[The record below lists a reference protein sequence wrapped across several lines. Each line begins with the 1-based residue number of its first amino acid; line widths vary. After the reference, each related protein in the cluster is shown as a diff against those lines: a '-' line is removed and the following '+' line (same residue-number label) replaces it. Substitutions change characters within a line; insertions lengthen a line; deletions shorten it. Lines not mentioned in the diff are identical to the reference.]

1 MTNNFVVAAV
11 SKIFTLALALAV
23 AHFLLIE
30 YVLPEIYG
38 MGPYWA
44 NYIFLVPVSLL
55 VVLVCH
61 LVYKVDNKA
70 VGKTYFIFVFLKI
83 FGSIAF
89 LSPWLFWKD
98 AYTKPMTYQFFSLFF
113 IFLFVEVKLLVGL
126 LNTPSG
132 EMSKN
137 DENQ

>member
-1 MTNNFVVAAV
+1 MTSNFAVKAV
-11 SKIFTLALALAV
+11 SKFLALALVLAA

-30 YVLPEIYG
+30 NILPGIYG

-44 NYIFLVPVSLL
+44 NYVFLVPVSLL
-55 VVLVCH
+55 VVLVCYA
-61 LVYKVDNKA
+61 VYKIDNKA

-98 AYTKPMTYQFFSLFF
+98 AYARPMVYQFFCLFF

-126 LNTPSG
+126 LNTTSG
-132 EMSKN
+132 EISKN